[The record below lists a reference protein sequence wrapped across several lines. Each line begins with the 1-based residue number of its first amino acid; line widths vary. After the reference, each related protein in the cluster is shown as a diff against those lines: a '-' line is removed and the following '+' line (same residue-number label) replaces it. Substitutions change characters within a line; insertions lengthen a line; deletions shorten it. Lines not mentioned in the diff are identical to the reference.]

1 MNEMLKKGSDV
12 FLDELLSHIVSHV
25 GTVSGQAEPGRKEY
39 RREDSF
45 PSGGFEVSHN
55 SFTRGFGTV
64 GQVN

>member
-1 MNEMLKKGSDV
+1 MTPKT
-12 FLDELLSHIVSHV
+12 IVPTGVPERDSF
-25 GTVSGQAEPGRKEY
+25 GTGRTGRKEY

>member
-45 PSGGFEVSHN
+45 PSGVLKCPITLLLGVL
-55 SFTRGFGTV
+55 
-64 GQVN
+64 GQWDR